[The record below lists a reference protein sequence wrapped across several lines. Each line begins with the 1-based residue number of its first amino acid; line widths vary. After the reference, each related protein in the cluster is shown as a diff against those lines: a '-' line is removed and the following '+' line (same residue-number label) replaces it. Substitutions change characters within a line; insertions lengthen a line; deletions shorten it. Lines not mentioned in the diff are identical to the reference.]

1 MDDGQDVRN
10 AVNDVMRAGALQLR
24 RGFGPPCSEGIPRE
38 RLGVGKRK
46 AEDVA
51 GHRDA
56 HARWRA
62 GADEMHRAGVLMRKA
77 AQRAHDNYAAAA
89 DANEQMW
96 QQAR

>member
-1 MDDGQDVRN
+1 MTHFVADLDHLLSTIADL
-10 AVNDVMRAGALQLR
+10 GA
-24 RGFGPPCSEGIPRE
+24 FEE
-38 RLGVGKRK
+38 RLSTLLSELDEVVDELHGTWSGV
-46 AEDVA
+46 AA
-51 GHRDA
+51 TGHRDA